1 MKETP
6 TAGDRIE
13 LLQTFVRIVESGSLS
28 AAAQRMDTTQPT
40 ISRRL
45 QALERHFGV
54 RLLQRSTHAA
64 TLTPD
69 GERCLAMARSL
80 IDEWEAMQESLRGSR
95 GAARGTLKVLVPHA
109 LGQDNLVEP
118 LANYLRA
125 HPDVHVEWQLS
136 DRRPDFVAEGFDC
149 AVQVGEVDDPNLVA
163 VPLFALPRIVI
174 ASPALLGR
182 RRPPQTPDGLSEL
195 PWLALQT
202 FYRDRVVLHPVDGG
216 AQQAF
221 DIRPRLR
228 TDSLYALRSAAL
240 AGLGAAI
247 VSAWLVAD
255 ELRTGRLL
263 HLAPQWAASPLPV
276 YLVYPYAR
284 FQPARL
290 KRFLEVFKAH
300 GRRQRA

>member
-6 TAGDRIE
+6 TASDRIE

-69 GERCLAMARSL
+69 GERCLTMARSL

-95 GAARGTLKVLVPHA
+95 SAARGTLKVLVPHA
-109 LGQDNLVEP
+109 LGQDSLVEP
-118 LANYLRA
+118 LANYLRT
-125 HPDVHVEWQLS
+125 HPEVHVEWQLS

-255 ELRTGRLL
+255 ELRAGRLL

-276 YLVYPYAR
+276 HLVYPYAR

-300 GRRQRA
+300 GRRQGA

>member
-1 MKETP
+1 MKDTAL
-6 TAGDRIE
+6 AGDRIE

-28 AAAQRMDTTQPT
+28 AAAQRLDTTQPT
-40 ISRRL
+40 VSRRL

-95 GAARGTLKVLVPHA
+95 SAASGTLKVLVPHA
-109 LGQDNLVEP
+109 LGQGSLIEP
-118 LANYLRA
+118 LAHYLRA
-125 HPDVHVEWQLS
+125 HPDVNVEWLLS

-149 AVQVGEVDDPNLVA
+149 AIQVGEINDPNLVV
-163 VPLFALPRIVI
+163 VPLFSLPRIVI
-174 ASPALLGR
+174 AAPSLLGR
-182 RRPPQTPDGLSEL
+182 RRPPQTPDGLHAL

-202 FYRDRVVLHPVDGG
+202 FYRERVVLHPVQGG
-216 AQQAF
+216 APHAF
-221 DIRPRLR
+221 DIRPRLG

-240 AGLGAAI
+240 AGLGAAV
-247 VSAWLVAD
+247 VSAWLVVE
-255 ELRTGRLL
+255 ELRAGRLV
-263 HLAPQWAASPLPV
+263 HLCPQWVASPLPV
-276 YLVYPYAR
+276 HLVYPYAR

-290 KRFLEVFKAH
+290 KRFLEAIKSHAVH
-300 GRRQRA
+300 HHP